1 MIICVEDVMKN
12 KYQVVPQ
19 TVSTKKPAKSQI
31 SDAEF
36 RRRLKNIAEWRK
48 KRLAELRSKNS
59 R

>member
-1 MIICVEDVMKN
+1 MKN
-12 KYQVVPQ
+12 KDQVLPRIPI
-19 TVSTKKPAKSQI
+19 TKKPPKAEI

-48 KRLAELRSKNS
+48 QRLAELRTKNP